1 MKKQELNQEK
11 GIRYVSKQ
19 SEEYPDRLRNI
30 INQPEGI
37 YVLGKLPE
45 KDEKLVAIVGAREC
59 SHYGESAARYFAEK
73 LAKAGVGI
81 VSGMARGIDAAA
93 HLGALEAGG
102 KTYAVLGSGA
112 DVCYPKSN
120 RDLYERIREQGGILS
135 EYEGGTPPLAFHF
148 PMRNRIISALSDGV
162 LIAEARKKSGSLI
175 TADLALEQGKDV
187 YAVPGGIFD
196 PLSEGC
202 NQLIAQGAAIAF
214 SPEDLLKDMG
224 ILTKNS
230 EKKRQKNNFSL
241 ATRQKLVYSHLCLLP
256 KSVDALGR
264 EVELP
269 AEELLPVLLELE
281 MGGYVREVA
290 KNHFIKEK

>member
-1 MKKQELNQEK
+1 MKNRELNQEK

-45 KDEKLVAIVGAREC
+45 KDEKLVAIVGARAC
-59 SHYGESAARYFAEK
+59 SYYGESAARYFAGK
-73 LAKAGVGI
+73 LAEAGVGI
-81 VSGMARGIDAAA
+81 ISGMARGIDAAA

-120 RDLYERIREQGGILS
+120 RELYERIRKQGGILS
-135 EYEGGTPPLAFHF
+135 EYEAGTPPLAFHF
-148 PMRNRIISALSDGV
+148 PMRNRIISALSDRV

-224 ILTKNS
+224 IFTKNS
-230 EKKRQKNNFSL
+230 EKKREKNNFSL

-256 KSVDALGR
+256 KSVDALGK

-269 AEELLPVLLELE
+269 VKELLPVLLELE

>member
-37 YVLGKLPE
+37 YVLGNLPE
-45 KDEKLVAIVGAREC
+45 KGEKLVAIVGARAC
-59 SHYGESAARYFAEK
+59 SYYGESAARYFAGK
-73 LAKAGVGI
+73 LAEAGVGI
-81 VSGMARGIDAAA
+81 ISGMARGIDAAA

-102 KTYAVLGSGA
+102 KTYAVLGCGV

-135 EYEGGTPPLAFHF
+135 EYAAGTPPLAFHF

-162 LIAEARKKSGSLI
+162 LIVEARKKSGSLI